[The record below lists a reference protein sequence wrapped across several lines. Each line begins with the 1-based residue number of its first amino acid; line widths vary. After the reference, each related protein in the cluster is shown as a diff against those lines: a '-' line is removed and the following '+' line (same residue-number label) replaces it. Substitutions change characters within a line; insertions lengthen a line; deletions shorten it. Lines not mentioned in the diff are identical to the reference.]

1 MTNSNI
7 NVPNTPLP
15 PCAPPVPWLSVLAD
29 QADEG
34 LHLSLGDVLL
44 QQFAVV
50 VQQGGDGVL
59 GQDVVTD
66 LTLHH
71 SELLGDVLL
80 EVRDMGRMV
89 GILHFFLFHL
99 LSYLDLLAPSK
110 RVLTFKSLRYS
121 NSPHT
126 LTPFDLFVFSLQL

>member
-15 PCAPPVPWLSVLAD
+15 PRAPPVPRLSVLAD

-34 LHLSLGDVLL
+34 LHLSLGDVFL

-80 EVRDMGRMV
+80 EVRDVGRKGEAEGRMV

-110 RVLTFKSLRYS
+110 ASDTVTHL
-121 NSPHT
+121 SP
-126 LTPFDLFVFSLQL
+126 

>member
-1 MTNSNI
+1 MF
-7 NVPNTPLP
+7 
-15 PCAPPVPWLSVLAD
+15 
-29 QADEG
+29 
-34 LHLSLGDVLL
+34 L

-80 EVRDMGRMV
+80 EVRDVGREGEAQV
-89 GILHFFLFHL
+89 IRAGILYFFLFHL
-99 LSYLDLLAPSK
+99 PSYLDLLAPQNVS
-110 RVLTFKSLRYS
+110 
-121 NSPHT
+121 
-126 LTPFDLFVFSLQL
+126 